1 MRRRTTPTG
10 PLAVATLAAA
20 LAGVAHARPSEPHR
34 VAVLRGLDKVTAR
47 VSTLEA
53 PVDRPTRFG
62 TLLVTPRACL
72 VAPPIDPPE
81 RAAFLEVREAGEV
94 RGAGAAGEGG
104 PLLFSGWMFASSPGL
119 SALEHPIYDVW
130 LLDCREPEAAAGGGA
145 AGGSG
150 STSRGRT
157 GP

>member
-1 MRRRTTPTG
+1 MRPG
-10 PLAVATLAAA
+10 PAALLLPALLA
-20 LAGVAHARPSEPHR
+20 LAGTAAARPSEPHR

-53 PVDRPTRFG
+53 PVDRATRFG

-81 RAAFLEVREAGEV
+81 RAAFLEVREAGPT
-94 RGAGAAGEGG
+94 GGGG
-104 PLLFSGWMFASSPGL
+104 PPLFSGWMFASSPGL

-130 LLDCREPEAAAGGGA
+130 LLDCREPVAADDPA
-145 AGGSG
+145 ASAVGSEP
-150 STSRGRT
+150 SRSNRAN
-157 GP
+157 P